1 MFGFPSAKRAKQ
13 KGGGPIV
20 GQGTGTSD
28 SIDKQA
34 PVGSYIMPADS
45 TAAVGHDGLA
55 KLGLSKKSVPVK
67 VSNGEYEMPPEQ
79 VHAVGVQAL
88 NQIKDATHQPV
99 AQPAQGP
106 QQFFANGGAI
116 SNPLEGVGEY
126 WSKDNAEFESG
137 NPGLMARTGRA
148 LNPLTGFGSAVG
160 AMHDAAGQGSIR
172 DMGIAAVQSIPVF
185 GAVRAVAP
193 TLKTAAGLAPSLGKT
208 AIAGSGS
215 VAAGVG
221 ADEVQAQSFY
231 QGGPVLD
238 PEELKKKQASFDITN
253 TPSARPGYDMSPTI
267 RGAQAADDSKMQ
279 AKAVAPVV
287 RPGYDAMPV
296 VRSAQAAADRNMQAG
311 AMPAATAPGA
321 SSANGAVDSAMQ
333 SGSVRN
339 AETAQRGLLGE
350 AVTTA
355 AGQQA
360 IQTALTPASQAPTP
374 GNPDRAARMQ
384 AQFDQPVTKGGQPTA
399 NQPVAAGIPSPK
411 AGGAFVEGLRGAAEA
426 GLGIAAYPASAVYD
440 GVRNAAGYL
449 FDGNTDQLTQ
459 YRDGAADLIGA
470 GVDRMSD
477 SAAQLRESAGATV
490 RGALGIEKRAQ
501 AASTGQPS
509 AGNPYRGEPF
519 DQWAKSQGA
528 TPSASPATPST
539 SPTAAS
545 ADKQDNGYRMI
556 GTDAERGLDPGI
568 AVKVGADGVPM
579 FTNDKQ
585 AIAGAGGDFVASGFP
600 RARQSTPAGQMVA
613 PAGSRVL
620 ASGTNASTEAQQFAQ
635 LGSVRN
641 LNNGIGT
648 FSQAESG
655 DAQLAYDRN
664 ERAIAERY
672 KMNDISRRGE
682 IGEGGGRVTVVRD
695 SSRPPTIA
703 DMLGARLDGRKAETE
718 ALRTDAQLGLKRD
731 AREAADSQLNQS
743 VQQQQ
748 LLVGNLDMA
757 DRQRIQN
764 LYAQYESAAPGD
776 RAALAEQI
784 RVLTGKDQP
793 ARYAVAPGGQEYD
806 TTAGALVNRP
816 ARVFNSQT
824 GEFSDPAGGGQAAQ
838 LEPGTVRN
846 GYKFNGGNPAD
857 KNNWSKV

>member
-1 MFGFPSAKRAKQ
+1 MYGFPSAKRAKQ

-45 TAAVGHDGLA
+45 AAAVGHDGLA
-55 KLGLSKKSVPVK
+55 KLGLSKKNAPIS
-67 VSNGEYEMPPEQ
+67 VSNGEHEMPPEQ

-88 NQIKDATHQPV
+88 NQLKAATHQPV
-99 AQPAQGP
+99 AADDQGP
-106 QQFFANGGAI
+106 RQFFANGG
-116 SNPLEGVGEY
+116 LVE
-126 WSKDNAEFESG
+126 
-137 NPGLMARTGRA
+137 
-148 LNPLTGFGSAVG
+148 
-160 AMHDAAGQGSIR
+160 
-172 DMGIAAVQSIPVF
+172 
-185 GAVRAVAP
+185 
-193 TLKTAAGLAPSLGKT
+193 
-208 AIAGSGS
+208 
-215 VAAGVG
+215 
-221 ADEVQAQSFY
+221 
-231 QGGPVLD
+231 D
-238 PEELKKKQASFDITN
+238 PEELKQRAGLGI
-253 TPSARPGYDMSPTI
+253 PSARPGYDMSPTI

-287 RPGYDAMPV
+287 RPGYDAMPA

-360 IQTALTPASQAPTP
+360 IQTALTPPMPAP
-374 GNPDRAARMQ
+374 GNPERAARMQ

-411 AGGAFVEGLRGAAEA
+411 AGGAFVEGLRGAAET

-509 AGNPYRGEPF
+509 AGNPYSGEPF

-528 TPSASPATPST
+528 TPSASPATPNT
-539 SPTAAS
+539 SPVS
-545 ADKQDNGYRMI
+545 ADTPGEQGNGYTRTGIGQGRQGGEIVGRM
-556 GTDAERGLDPGI
+556 
-568 AVKVGADGVPM
+568 GANGVPE
-579 FTNDKQ
+579 FTNE
-585 AIAGAGGDFVASGFP
+585 AATPGSVTGAGSVGGIGRVGN
-600 RARQSTPAGQMVA
+600 GQ
-613 PAGSRVL
+613 G
-620 ASGTNASTEAQQFAQ
+620 
-635 LGSVRN
+635 
-641 LNNGIGT
+641 GT
-648 FSQAESG
+648 FSVGAPG

-682 IGEGGGRVTVVRD
+682 IGEGGGRVTVIRD

-718 ALRTDAQLGLKRD
+718 ALRTDAQLGLKRE

-748 LLVGNLDMA
+748 LQVGNLDMA
-757 DRQRIQN
+757 DRQRIQS
-764 LYAQYESAAPGD
+764 LYAQYESAAPGE

-824 GEFSDPAGGGQAAQ
+824 GEFVDQQGGGQPSDISTDAKALAIRDNSKLSREEKAAQ
-838 LEPGTVRN
+838 LKAL
-846 GYKFNGGNPAD
+846 GYN
-857 KNNWSKV
+857 

>member
-88 NQIKDATHQPV
+88 NQLKAATHQPV
-99 AQPAQGP
+99 AANDQGP
-106 QQFFANGGAI
+106 RQFFANGG
-116 SNPLEGVGEY
+116 LVE
-126 WSKDNAEFESG
+126 
-137 NPGLMARTGRA
+137 
-148 LNPLTGFGSAVG
+148 
-160 AMHDAAGQGSIR
+160 
-172 DMGIAAVQSIPVF
+172 
-185 GAVRAVAP
+185 
-193 TLKTAAGLAPSLGKT
+193 
-208 AIAGSGS
+208 
-215 VAAGVG
+215 
-221 ADEVQAQSFY
+221 
-231 QGGPVLD
+231 D
-238 PEELKKKQASFDITN
+238 PEKHKQTSFDITN

-287 RPGYDAMPV
+287 RPGYDAMPA
-296 VRSAQAAADRNMQAG
+296 VRSVQAAADRNMQAG
-311 AMPAATAPGA
+311 AIPAATAPGA

-333 SGSVRN
+333 SGSLRN

-360 IQTALTPASQAPTP
+360 IQTALTPSMPTP
-374 GNPDRAARMQ
+374 GNPERAARMQ

-411 AGGAFVEGLRGAAEA
+411 AGGAFVEGLRGAAET

-449 FDGNTDQLTQ
+449 SDGNTDQLTQ

-490 RGALGIEKRAQ
+490 RGALGIEKRTQ

-509 AGNPYRGEPF
+509 AGNPYSGEPF
-519 DQWAKSQGA
+519 DQWAKG
-528 TPSASPATPST
+528 PSAMRSTSPATPNT
-539 SPTAAS
+539 SPVS
-545 ADKQDNGYRMI
+545 ADAPGEQGNGYRMI

-600 RARQSTPAGQMVA
+600 RAQQSTPAGQMVA

-695 SSRPPTIA
+695 SSRSPTTA
-703 DMLGARLDGRKAETE
+703 DIQNARLDGRKAQNE
-718 ALRTDAQLGLKRD
+718 ALRSGAQLGFNRD
-731 AREAADSQLNQS
+731 AREDAR
-743 VQQQQ
+743 
-748 LLVGNLDMA
+748 LDL
-757 DRQRIQN
+757 DRQRLGI
-764 LYAQYESAAPGD
+764 D
-776 RAALAEQI
+776 RQ
-784 RVLTGKDQP
+784 K
-793 ARYAVAPGGQEYD
+793 
-806 TTAGALVNRP
+806 
-816 ARVFNSQT
+816 
-824 GEFSDPAGGGQAAQ
+824 GEIEAQAAQ
-838 LEPGTVRN
+838 IGLQASQRLNQISTQLANPDL
-846 GYKFNGGNPAD
+846 PAD
-857 KNNWSKV
+857 LRAQLEQVYAMLTTDAKDRYMTVVGGENEMGAKQASTVFDRLTGAPVGAQPATQGGQGAQFQSGKIYKDPASGARAMFKGTDANGSPIWEELN